1 MDSEGNEP
9 MNTKSRNL
17 LITVA
22 VVILSV
28 MVWSVVAA
36 QDATAEPGPAATTE
50 ASPMTT
56 TEPNMSATMEANP
69 SDMTAHP
76 FLGVSLQDG
85 TDGVTVAEVVDGSAA
100 ATAGIKVGDM
110 ITAIDGTKVTTAAEA
125 ASAVATHKV
134 GDSVTIDL
142 TRDGS
147 TMTVTATLGTQ
158 PAQTPMRPGQ
168 GRGNGNGNGRGNGN
182 GQFPPNFA
190 PMMPFLQYAYGNGHL
205 GVTFQNLDAD
215 VAKTN
220 NLTVTDGALVTEV
233 EAGSP
238 AEKAGLKVN
247 DVITAVDG
255 DKVDQERTLRDRL
268 IAYEPGDVV
277 TLTVLR
283 DGASQDIQATLDQP
297 QMTAMGNGNFPFN
310 FNFQGPRG
318 FRFGQPGQNGQ
329 NNPEATPEAT
339 PNL

>member
-1 MDSEGNEP
+1 
-9 MNTKSRNL
+9 
-17 LITVA
+17 
-22 VVILSV
+22 
-28 MVWSVVAA
+28 MVWGVVAA
-36 QDATAEPGPAATTE
+36 QDATTEPSPAATAE
-50 ASPMTT
+50 ANPMVTA
-56 TEPNMSATMEANP
+56 EPNMSGTAEANS

-134 GDSVTIDL
+134 GDSVTVDL

-158 PAQTPMRPGQ
+158 PAQMPMRPGQPMNPPGQ
-168 GRGNGNGNGRGNGN
+168 GRGNGNGNNGNGNNGN

-220 NLTVTDGALVTEV
+220 NLTITDGALVTEV

-277 TLTVLR
+277 TLTILR

-297 QMTAMGNGNFPFN
+297 KMPTMGDGNFP

-318 FRFGQPGQNGQ
+318 FRFGQPDQNGQ